1 MNLLLD
7 KTPVA
12 IRGKVFVMSDTCLTY
27 SNCLHLLSG
36 PRLSI
41 NLLHC
46 CIILSILRGWQVR
59 GAEFGRRKAV
69 CTRSFPCAVAVR
81 HREARNEWIPSGG
94 GRHTGAVTLGPSW
107 WSSDTW
113 PVRTV
118 SRPWQMLPAIQF
130 NFTDNSCTVK
140 SKQLRVTLYM
150 FKRVEMMR
158 HNFIKVKIVS
168 CGNT

>member
-7 KTPVA
+7 ETLVA

-27 SNCLHLLSG
+27 SNCLHL
-36 PRLSI
+36 LSI

-81 HREARNEWIPSGG
+81 HREARNE
-94 GRHTGAVTLGPSW
+94 
-107 WSSDTW
+107 
-113 PVRTV
+113 
-118 SRPWQMLPAIQF
+118 
-130 NFTDNSCTVK
+130 
-140 SKQLRVTLYM
+140 
-150 FKRVEMMR
+150 
-158 HNFIKVKIVS
+158 
-168 CGNT
+168 